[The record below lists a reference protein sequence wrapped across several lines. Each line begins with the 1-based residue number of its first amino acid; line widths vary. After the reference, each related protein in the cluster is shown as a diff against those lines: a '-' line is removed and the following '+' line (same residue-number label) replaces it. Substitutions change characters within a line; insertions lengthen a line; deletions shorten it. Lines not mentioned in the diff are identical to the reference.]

1 MVWRVETPKVLGGG
15 TGDAVRQAIKEFA
28 TFLEYDPSDPGD
40 LQDFVNTLQLILGW
54 VAYILCS
61 IAMIVAVYKMGDG
74 ALPPEPQFWIE
85 FRAWLFAQFG
95 QI

>member
-1 MVWRVETPKVLGGG
+1 MKQLKQLMQE
-15 TGDAVRQAIKEFA
+15 AVI
-28 TFLEYDPSDPGD
+28 FLQYNPNDPDD

-74 ALPPEPQFWIE
+74 ALPPEPQFWID